1 MLLEED
7 VVMDA
12 EKTRLPSRPSREA
25 PLLPTPHPPEEECRA
40 ADEMPPLPI
49 SPPPIPWPRVLPSL

>member
-1 MLLEED
+1 
-7 VVMDA
+7 MDA